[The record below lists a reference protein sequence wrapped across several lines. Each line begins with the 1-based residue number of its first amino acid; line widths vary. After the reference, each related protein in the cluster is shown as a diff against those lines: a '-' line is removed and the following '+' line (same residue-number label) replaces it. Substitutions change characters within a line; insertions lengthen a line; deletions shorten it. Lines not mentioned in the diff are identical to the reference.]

1 MGHTWTR
8 RFLFF
13 LNIISH
19 RSNDSHMLASSSL
32 WCRPH
37 HLFFPP
43 SVSFFLYKAFKKQV
57 EKGKRKKEKNS
68 KWTMRRTSVCSHAES
83 PALHCLSLKITFYY
97 GPYVCVLFF
106 WSKSLE
112 ATQVHLLPSPFSL
125 SNRSRYTLD
134 RIVIID
140 LIQIEK
146 RLMTGRYTNTCF
158 SIELASKK
166 ERKQIGSRRWLE
178 WATFRIVGV
187 LYSSFPEFFI

>member
-1 MGHTWTR
+1 MFLFSLPKNQQVGHAWTR

-13 LNIISH
+13 LLLL
-19 RSNDSHMLASSSL
+19 LAIVQTVL
-32 WCRPH
+32 TCWPALH
-37 HLFFPP
+37 YDVAPTTP
-43 SVSFFLYKAFKKQV
+43 FFLPLSPSLYIKAFKKQV
-57 EKGKRKKEKNS
+57 EKGKRKKEKNF

-97 GPYVCVLFF
+97 GPYVCVLFLWF
-106 WSKSLE
+106 KSLE

-158 SIELASKK
+158 SI
-166 ERKQIGSRRWLE
+166 
-178 WATFRIVGV
+178 VG
-187 LYSSFPEFFI
+187 LQKGTKTNWI